1 MLLFKKISMKT
12 LFLFFL
18 VISFNLFGQIEAPYS
33 WRLESKDS
41 KINVYH
47 QKIDNNTIENALE
60 QDSKGKYAVAINER
74 KKIEKKDFSLSYIL
88 DNNDRIYQYRV
99 VSNEIKG
106 FMFTLKFTNIG
117 QSKIWFYNQDHS
129 KFYGPFTKEDLQFD
143 STILS
148 PIMSGNDWIIEVLEK
163 QNASSNHFF
172 IDNISSFFRGVK
184 SSAGFGTSDDC
195 MINVNCT
202 ESNNYKKVVSSTVK
216 MVVTSGS
223 VSYFCTGNII
233 NNTKLDGTPYVLSA
247 NHCSLNSSSSDYPN
261 WIFIFSFEFPACANL
276 SVEPVI
282 KQLKGCSLVAQSGN
296 DGGDISSDF
305 MLLKIKS
312 SIPDAWN
319 INFIGWD
326 RSGSATSSGV
336 CLHHP
341 DGDVKKISTY
351 NTAPTISSYGRFMAN
366 THFRV
371 FWASTQSGKGVTQG
385 GSSGSGLINSSGLL
399 IGTLTGGGSNCIDN
413 SMSDFYGRFSMH
425 WDKFGTNNVDRLKPW
440 LDPLNLGVTTLST
453 FSKSSVSISSNQDLN
468 SIKVNWFQNSLNIE
482 SSADNYD
489 VELYNV
495 NGQWLE
501 SYINNKYNSKIEIP
515 ELSKGIYFA
524 NIISSN
530 YTKSF
535 KFVVQ

>member
-233 NNTKLDGTPYVLSA
+233 NNTKLDGTPFVLSA

-351 NTAPTISSYGRFMAN
+351 NTAPTISSYGRFTAN